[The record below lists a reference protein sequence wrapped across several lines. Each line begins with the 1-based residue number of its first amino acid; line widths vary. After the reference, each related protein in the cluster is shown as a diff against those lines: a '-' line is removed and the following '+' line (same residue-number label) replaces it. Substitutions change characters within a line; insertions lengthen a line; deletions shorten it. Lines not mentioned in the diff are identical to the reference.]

1 MLPSTDTSHIPF
13 PAILPEG
20 LPTDSLWI
28 WPGKAVYQLDG
39 DFFKGPFLTKEG
51 TSLSS
56 PDPALPL
63 KLQPVT
69 ASESWVFWI
78 LALSLF
84 LVAIIRFSFPRRFY
98 QLTAALASER
108 SLVNML
114 REGDLFTER
123 IMPGLLLVFSALM
136 GLLLLVHGYQQELFP
151 AILPFNALGW
161 GILSLAVL
169 AWWMMPPFPVWLL
182 GFVFKTFDATSLYLS
197 RILAMNLGF
206 GLLLTLLLP
215 LAWYTGLSWMTTGIL
230 WAAVV
235 FNLYR
240 VVRSISDG
248 LRLTPFGLS
257 YLLLF
262 SFTLEVLP
270 LLLLAGFLLHS

>member
-1 MLPSTDTSHIPF
+1 MVDEALIS
-13 PAILPEG
+13 
-20 LPTDSLWI
+20 
-28 WPGKAVYQLDG
+28 
-39 DFFKGPFLTKEG
+39 FKGPFLTKEG
-51 TSLSS
+51 TSLSP

-63 KLQPVT
+63 KHQPVM

-84 LVAIIRFSFPRRFY
+84 LVAILRFSFPRRFQ
-98 QLTAALASER
+98 QLTAALVSER
-108 SLVNML
+108 SLINML

-136 GLLLLVHGYQQELFP
+136 GLLLLIHGYQQDLFP
-151 AILPFNALGW
+151 SILPFNALGW
-161 GILSLAVL
+161 GMLSLAVL
-169 AWWMMPPFPVWLL
+169 CWWMLRSFLVWLL
-182 GFVFKTFDATSLYLS
+182 GFIFKTFDATSLYLS

-215 LAWYTGLSWMTTGIL
+215 LAWYTGLSWMITVIL
-230 WAAVV
+230 WSAVAY
-235 FNLYR
+235 NIYR
-240 VVRSISDG
+240 IVRSIGDG

-270 LLLLAGFLLHS
+270 ILLLAGFLRHS